1 VFWRSAIVVIVSREQ
16 RDALQVQSRARRR
29 HDADCLRSLV
39 AIVEICWR
47 QMNRHL
53 IPLLVFVVI
62 VGFLWAGL
70 SLNPREVPSPL
81 IGKPAP
87 EFSLPQ
93 LRNPGAVINAADL
106 RGQVW
111 LLNVFASWCTP
122 CLEEHP
128 YLVDLAKSGVVP
140 VYGLNYKDR
149 HEAALRWL
157 NKHGD
162 PYVGIVVDAE
172 GRTGIDYGVYGVPE
186 TFVID
191 KLGVIRFKH
200 IGPLTPE
207 VLDEDIV
214 PLVKRLRA

>member
-1 VFWRSAIVVIVSREQ
+1 MA
-16 RDALQVQSRARRR
+16 
-29 HDADCLRSLV
+29 
-39 AIVEICWR
+39 
-47 QMNRHL
+47 RHL

-81 IGKPAP
+81 IDKPAP
-87 EFSLPQ
+87 EFALPK
-93 LRNPGAVINAADL
+93 LREPGAVLRTADL

-128 YLVDLAKSGVVP
+128 LLIDMAKRNVVP
-140 VYGLNYKDR
+140 VYGLNYKDQR
-149 HEAALRWL
+149 AVALKWL
-157 NKHGD
+157 RRHGD
-162 PYVGIVVDAE
+162 PYTDIMVDIE
-172 GRTGIDYGVYGVPE
+172 GRTGIEYGVYGVPE

-200 IGPLTPE
+200 IGPLTPQ
-207 VLDEDIV
+207 VLEEKIV
-214 PLVKRLRA
+214 PLVKRLQA